1 MHELLFVPSAILASV
16 LPVRAAYCTAE
27 WGLRG
32 PDLRSHHPPL
42 ACTHSSGNSLC
53 FCLQVRMLMC
63 VFTYLCAFSGLIQT
77 IVFFFF
83 PPKYPSFPLCG
94 CVSPFIISASTS
106 SSGDSEDC
114 SCPYDNLSATVN
126 HQGCLILTGLYSI
139 RAASSVLTGV
149 QMARHTT
156 IYTMSYVYIVYSCI
170 MTQ

>member
-42 ACTHSSGNSLC
+42 ACTDSSGNSLC

-63 VFTYLCAFSGLIQT
+63 VFTYLCVCVCIFRVNTNHRFL
-77 IVFFFF
+77 FF
-83 PPKYPSFPLCG
+83 PPKYPSFPLCE

-139 RAASSVLTGV
+139 HAASSVLTGV

-156 IYTMSYVYIVYSCI
+156 I
-170 MTQ
+170 

>member
-83 PPKYPSFPLCG
+83 HLNIPLSLCVDVSLPLLLVLLHPPRG
-94 CVSPFIISASTS
+94 
-106 SSGDSEDC
+106 
-114 SCPYDNLSATVN
+114 TVR
-126 HQGCLILTGLYSI
+126 T
-139 RAASSVLTGV
+139 AAVPMTTSVLLSITKAALSSLAYILYV
-149 QMARHTT
+149 QHP
-156 IYTMSYVYIVYSCI
+156 
-170 MTQ
+170 QF